1 MELLIFLGSLFFFM
15 CFGVPLAVVLVLCSI
30 VLMYHSGMWDAMII
44 PNTML
49 DGTNN
54 YPLMAIPF
62 FVFAGEIMAAGGLS
76 KRVVALAEVMVGRI
90 RGGLGYAAIVASII
104 FAGLM
109 GSSVGEA
116 AALGG
121 LLLPMMQQVG
131 YDKVRAGAVI
141 ASAPF
146 SVPSSRPARTS
157 SFLARPS
164 AAFPLRNSS

>member
-62 FVFAGEIMAAGGLS
+62 FVFAGEIMAAGGL
-76 KRVVALAEVMVGRI
+76 
-90 RGGLGYAAIVASII
+90 GYAAIVASII

-131 YDKVRAGAVI
+131 YDKGRAGAVI
-141 ASAPF
+141 ASGAILGPIIP
-146 SVPSSRPARTS
+146 PSILMVVYSSMMGVSRPW
-157 SFLARPS
+157 
-164 AAFPLRNSS
+164 

>member
-30 VLMYHSGMWDAMII
+30 VLMFHSGMWDAMII

-109 GSSVGEA
+109 GRRSRGSRRSPAPHDA
-116 AALGG
+116 AGG
-121 LLLPMMQQVG
+121 L
-131 YDKVRAGAVI
+131 R
-141 ASAPF
+141 
-146 SVPSSRPARTS
+146 
-157 SFLARPS
+157 
-164 AAFPLRNSS
+164 